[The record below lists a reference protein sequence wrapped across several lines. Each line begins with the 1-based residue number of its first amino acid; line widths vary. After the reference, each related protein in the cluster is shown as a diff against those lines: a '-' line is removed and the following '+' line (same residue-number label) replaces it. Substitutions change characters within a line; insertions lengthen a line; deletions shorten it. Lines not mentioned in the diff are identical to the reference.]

1 MANFEMTQFIDR
13 PPQEVFD
20 YLTNPDNDLFWQK
33 GLISSEWISPD
44 PAGVGSTKRVV
55 TRFLVKKMDVTV
67 EYTAW
72 DPPNRYAFKS
82 VDGAISVAGTIN
94 LEPKENGTQ
103 FNLEAQIEGRG
114 LFKLVEGL
122 VARQAKKQDA
132 SNFNTL
138 KELLEA
144 G

>member
-20 YLTNPDNDLFWQK
+20 YLTNPDNDLLWQK

-55 TRFLVKKMDVTV
+55 NRFLGMKINVTV

-72 DPPNRYAFKS
+72 DPPNRYAFKF
-82 VDGAISVAGTIN
+82 DGPFSVAGNIN

-103 FNLEAQIEGRG
+103 FNLEAQIEGSG

-122 VARQAKKQDA
+122 VAKQAKKQDA

-138 KELLEA
+138 KNILEA

>member
-1 MANFEMTQFIDR
+1 MANIELTQFIDR

-20 YLTNPDNDLFWQK
+20 YLTNPDNDHLWQE
-33 GLISSEWISPD
+33 GLISSDWISPE

-55 TRFLVKKMDVTV
+55 NRFLGMNMKVTV

-72 DPPNRYAFKS
+72 DPPNKYAFKTL
-82 VDGAISVAGTIN
+82 DGPFSVAGTIN

-103 FNLEAQIEGRG
+103 FNLEGQVEGKG
-114 LFKLVEGL
+114 LYKLVEGL
-122 VARQAKKQDA
+122 IVKQAMKRDTA
-132 SNFNTL
+132 NFNTL
-138 KELLEA
+138 KEILEA